1 MAHGNTGGWDAPLTT
16 RRTPCW
22 IGIPTEAFF
31 NYQHHHTRR
40 KNTLARK
47 RSNSTESFI
56 KAAIENKEREEE
68 ELAYSDDMF
77 GTPRIV
83 IVGCGGAGGN
93 TITRLSK
100 LGVKGATTIAINTD
114 KQALDL
120 VEADHK
126 LLIGKSLTRGLGAGG
141 FPDVA
146 ERSARESGHDIELL
160 IKDADLVFITAGMGG
175 GTGTGSAPV
184 IADLAKKNGAIVTAM
199 VSTPF
204 NVERARLIKA
214 DEGLD
219 ELRVKADSVVVLD
232 NNRLLDFVPNLP
244 INQAFSVMDQL
255 IAETVKGISETI
267 TVPSLINL
275 DYADMKTIVESGGLS
290 IMLWGESDGDSGVDH
305 IVKEALNHPLL
316 NVDYSGATG
325 ALVHITGG
333 PKMTLQYVQDV
344 AKRLTEDM
352 DCYANVIL
360 GARVIPEFEGRCRVM
375 AIMTGVQSPNLLGA
389 HSNNQVQ
396 ERPVSATLTRNNKIN
411 IDYVR

>member
-1 MAHGNTGGWDAPLTT
+1 MHPLKDAIKTGVLPTTTNRRNGMAVNNNT
-16 RRTPCW
+16 
-22 IGIPTEAFF
+22 
-31 NYQHHHTRR
+31 Q
-40 KNTLARK
+40 
-47 RSNSTESFI
+47 SFI
-56 KAAIENKEREEE
+56 KTAIENKADEESK
-68 ELAYSDDMF
+68 LVMDDNLF

-93 TITRLSK
+93 TITRLHK
-100 LGVKGATTIAINTD
+100 LGVKGAETIAINTD

-126 LLIGKSLTRGLGAGG
+126 LLIGASLTRGLGAGG

-146 ERSARESGHDIELL
+146 ERGARESSHEIEELV
-160 IKDADLVFITAGMGG
+160 KDADLVFVTAGMGG

-184 IADLAKKNGAIVTAM
+184 VSEIAKKNGAIVTCM

-204 NVERARLIKA
+204 NVERARLVKA

-219 ELRVKADSVVVLD
+219 KLRSKADSTVVLD
-232 NNRLLDFVPNLP
+232 NNRLLEFVPNLP

-275 DYADMKTIVESGGLS
+275 DFADMKTIVDSGGLS
-290 IMLWGESDGDSGVDH
+290 VMLWGEADVDAGVEA

-316 NVDYSGATG
+316 NVDYMGAHG

-333 PKMTLQYVQDV
+333 PNMSLKYVQDV
-344 AKRLTEDM
+344 AKSLTQDM

-360 GARVIPEFEGRCRVM
+360 GARVVPEFEGKCRVM
-375 AIMTGVQSPNLLGA
+375 AIMTGVQSPNLLGT
-389 HSNNQVQ
+389 HELRENIVVQ
-396 ERPVSATLTRNNKIN
+396 PRPVVAKAKVD
-411 IDYVR
+411 IDFVR

>member
-1 MAHGNTGGWDAPLTT
+1 MTKNNNT
-16 RRTPCW
+16 
-22 IGIPTEAFF
+22 
-31 NYQHHHTRR
+31 Q
-40 KNTLARK
+40 
-47 RSNSTESFI
+47 SFI
-56 KAAIENKEREEE
+56 ETAIENKAEEE
-68 ELAYSDDMF
+68 SKMVVDSNLF

-93 TITRLSK
+93 TITRLHK
-100 LGVKGATTIAINTD
+100 LGVKGAETIAINTD

-126 LLIGKSLTRGLGAGG
+126 ILIGASLTRGLGAGG

-146 ERSARESGHDIELL
+146 ERSARESSHEIEQLV
-160 IKDADLVFITAGMGG
+160 KDADLVFVTAGMGG

-184 IADLAKKNGAIVTAM
+184 VSEVAKKNGAIVTCM

-204 NVERARLIKA
+204 NVERARLVKA

-219 ELRVKADSVVVLD
+219 KLRLKADSTVVLD
-232 NNRLLDFVPNLP
+232 NNKLLEFVPNLP

-275 DYADMKTIVESGGLS
+275 DFADMKTIVDSAGLS
-290 IMLWGESDGDSGVDH
+290 VMIWGEADVHAGVDAS
-305 IVKEALNHPLL
+305 VTEALNHPLRH
-316 NVDYSGATG
+316 VDYMGAHG

-333 PKMTLQYVQDV
+333 PNMSLKYVQDV
-344 AKRLTEDM
+344 AKTLTQDM

-360 GARVIPEFEGRCRVM
+360 GARVVPEFEGKCRVM
-375 AIMTGVQSPNLLGA
+375 AIMTGVQSPNLLGT
-389 HSNNQVQ
+389 HELRENMVVQ
-396 ERPVSATLTRNNKIN
+396 PRPIVAKTKVD
-411 IDYVR
+411 IDFVR

>member
-1 MAHGNTGGWDAPLTT
+1 M
-16 RRTPCW
+16 
-22 IGIPTEAFF
+22 TE
-31 NYQHHHTRR
+31 N
-40 KNTLARK
+40 KNMQ
-47 RSNSTESFI
+47 SFI
-56 KAAIENKEREEE
+56 ETAIENKVEEE
-68 ELAYSDDMF
+68 NKLKLDGDMF

-93 TITRLSK
+93 TITRLHK
-100 LGVKGATTIAINTD
+100 LGVKGAETIAINTD

-120 VEADHK
+120 VEANQK
-126 LLIGKSLTRGLGAGG
+126 LLIGKTVTRGLGAGG

-146 ERSARESGHDIELL
+146 ERCARDSAGEIEEM

-184 IADLAKKNGAIVTAM
+184 VAEIAKKHNAVVTCM

-204 NVERARLIKA
+204 NVERARLVKA

-219 ELRVKADSVVVLD
+219 RLRIKADSTVVLD
-232 NNRLLDFVPNLP
+232 NNRLLEFVPNLP

-275 DYADMKTIVESGGLS
+275 DYADMKTIMDSGGLS
-290 IMLWGESDGDSGVDH
+290 VMLWGEADEEAGVEA

-316 NVDYSGATG
+316 NVDYRGANG

-333 PKMTLQYVQDV
+333 PNMSLKYVQDV
-344 AKRLTEDM
+344 AKTLTGDL

-360 GARVIPEFEGRCRVM
+360 GARVLPEFEGRCRVM
-375 AIMTGVQSPNLLGA
+375 AIMTGVQSPDLLG
-389 HSNNQVQ
+389 
-396 ERPVSATLTRNNKIN
+396 PKGVSASEISPIKQVITSSKVD
-411 IDYVR
+411 IDFVR

>member
-1 MAHGNTGGWDAPLTT
+1 MHPLKDAIKTGVLPTTTNRRNGMAVNNNT
-16 RRTPCW
+16 
-22 IGIPTEAFF
+22 
-31 NYQHHHTRR
+31 Q
-40 KNTLARK
+40 
-47 RSNSTESFI
+47 SFI
-56 KAAIENKEREEE
+56 ETAIENKAEEE
-68 ELAYSDDMF
+68 SKLVMDDNLF

-93 TITRLSK
+93 TITRLHK
-100 LGVKGATTIAINTD
+100 LGVKGAETIAINTD

-126 LLIGKSLTRGLGAGG
+126 LLIGANLTRGLGAGG

-146 ERSARESGHDIELL
+146 ERSARESSHEIEEL
-160 IKDADLVFITAGMGG
+160 IKDADLVFVTAGMGG

-184 IADLAKKNGAIVTAM
+184 VSEIAKKNGAIVTCM

-204 NVERARLIKA
+204 NVERARLVKA

-219 ELRVKADSVVVLD
+219 KLRLKADSTVVLD
-232 NNRLLDFVPNLP
+232 NNRLLEFVPNLP

-275 DYADMKTIVESGGLS
+275 DFADMKTIVDSGGLS
-290 IMLWGESDGDSGVDH
+290 VMLWGEADVDAGVEA

-316 NVDYSGATG
+316 NVDYMGAHG

-333 PKMTLQYVQDV
+333 PNMSLKYVQDV
-344 AKRLTEDM
+344 AKSLTQDM

-360 GARVIPEFEGRCRVM
+360 GARVVPEFEGKCRVM
-375 AIMTGVQSPNLLGA
+375 AIMTGVQSPNLLGT
-389 HSNNQVQ
+389 HELRENIVVQ
-396 ERPVSATLTRNNKIN
+396 PRPVVAKAKVD
-411 IDYVR
+411 IDFVR